1 MKTFIT
7 NCKVFGK
14 PDTDKI
20 YIDGEKFS
28 AAFDEKDADKVIDLK
43 GATVVPG
50 LVDMHCHLR
59 EPGFE
64 YKETIATGTASA
76 AK

>member
-1 MKTFIT
+1 MKTILT

-14 PDTDKI
+14 DTDKI

-28 AAFDEKDADKVIDLK
+28 KPFKDSEADEIIDCK
-43 GATVVPG
+43 GGTVVPG

-59 EPGFE
+59 EPGGE
-64 YKETIATGTASA
+64 YKQGNDRD
-76 AK
+76 